1 MDGNFMLFGTYRY
14 SMDIDEFVGLT
25 RRWSVLDALREGPLD
40 RRDLQERV
48 GVSRPTIHRQ
58 VRALGEDGLVTKRN
72 GAFALTPVGKIAA
85 TEFTRVFE
93 AMDIV
98 SALSQ
103 VIPWLPIPELEF
115 EFDRLRNAEITLP
128 RPNDPFAPTRLMLQT
143 IHGADHI
150 RMVTYTFLPEGDP
163 AARRCFVEENQVF
176 EGVLD
181 PTLVGTLLED
191 PASTAHLRDLLA
203 RGARISV
210 ASEPVPIILTIADE
224 MIIIGAVD
232 EGGSPQGLIVTDDE
246 VIRTWAEETVDGYL
260 AQAEQITPAAIDT
273 RAVATDGGT

>member
-1 MDGNFMLFGTYRY
+1 MK
-14 SMDIDEFVGLT
+14 IDEFVGLT
-25 RRWSVLDALREGPLD
+25 RRWSVLDALQAGPLD
-40 RRDLQERV
+40 RRDLQEQI

-58 VRALGEDGLVTKRN
+58 VRALVEGGLVTKRD
-72 GAFALTPVGKIAA
+72 GSFVLTPVGEIAA

-93 AMDIV
+93 VMDIV

-103 VIPWLPIPELEF
+103 VIPWLPVSEFQF

-128 RPNDPFAPTRLMLQT
+128 RPNDPFAPTRLMLRT
-143 IHGADHI
+143 IHEADHI

-163 AARRCFVEENQVF
+163 AARRCFVEENQFF

-181 PTLVGTLLED
+181 PSLVETLLED
-191 PASTAHLRDLLA
+191 PTSAAHLRDLLA
-203 RGARISV
+203 RGAHISV
-210 ASEPVPIILTIADE
+210 APEPVPIILTIADE
-224 MIIIGAVD
+224 KIIIGAVD

-246 VIRTWAEETVDGYL
+246 VIQTWAEATVEGYL
-260 AQAEQITPAAIDT
+260 TRAEQLTPAIIDS